1 MAGIT
6 LDIAQAHLDAWLQND
21 LKLASGQRVV
31 IDGVDITRVEAQA
44 KIEFWDRKVKA
55 LSGVGSP
62 SINTGIITRRNWP

>member
-1 MAGIT
+1 MAPKRP
-6 LDIAQAHLDAWLQND
+6 QARL
-21 LKLASGQRVV
+21 GQRVV
-31 IDGVDITRVEAQA
+31 IDGIDITRVEAQA